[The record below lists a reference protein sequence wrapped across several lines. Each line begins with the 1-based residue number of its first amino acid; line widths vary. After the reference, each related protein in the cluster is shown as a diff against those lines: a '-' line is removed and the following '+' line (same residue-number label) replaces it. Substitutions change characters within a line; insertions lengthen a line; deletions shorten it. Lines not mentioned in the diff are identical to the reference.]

1 MGNIDLFYEIKN
13 LFNTSKK
20 AFEIFDYLRYT
31 IQNPDKNKILYI
43 TLNPKSKDELM
54 SKYNMFTD
62 FERVNENTLRIY
74 DKEKHIEKYIEIR
87 TIESLERRK
96 FLDGRRY
103 GEIRFYQ

>member
-1 MGNIDLFYEIKN
+1 MGDIDLYYEIKN

-20 AFEIFDYLRYT
+20 AFEIYDYLRYT

-43 TLNPKSKDELM
+43 TLNSKAKDELM
-54 SKYNMFTD
+54 GKYNTFID
-62 FERVNENTLRIY
+62 FERVNENTLRTY
-74 DKEKHIEKYIEIR
+74 DKENHTEKYIEIR
-87 TIESLERRK
+87 TIESIARGK

>member
-1 MGNIDLFYEIKN
+1 MGDIDLFYEIKS
-13 LFNTSKK
+13 LFNTSEK

-43 TLNPKSKDELM
+43 TLNSKSKDELI
-54 SKYNMFTD
+54 SKYNMFTN
-62 FERVNENTLRIY
+62 FERVDKNTLRTY
-74 DKEKHIEKYIEIR
+74 NKEKHTEKYIEIR
-87 TIESLERRK
+87 TIESIVRLN